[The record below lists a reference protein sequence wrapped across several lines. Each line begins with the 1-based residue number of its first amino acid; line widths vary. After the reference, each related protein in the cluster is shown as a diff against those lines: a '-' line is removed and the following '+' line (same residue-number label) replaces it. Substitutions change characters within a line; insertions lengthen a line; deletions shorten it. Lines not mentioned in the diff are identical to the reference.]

1 MKKIGMLA
9 GMSWESSI
17 EYYRI
22 VNEEVKK
29 ALGGLHSA
37 DCVMV
42 SVDFDEYEKYQMSGD
57 WQKATERMIEVSQS
71 IEKGGADFLI
81 ICTNTMHKMAEEV
94 QAAIQIPLLHIV
106 DATSNEIKA
115 KEIQKIGLLGTRF
128 TMEEDFYV
136 NRLKAHGL
144 EVFIPEQ
151 DERNIVHRII
161 YEELVLGKIF
171 ESSIREY
178 KKIIENLVNRGAQGI
193 VLGCTEIGLLVK
205 QGDYKIPILDTT
217 YIHASAA
224 VDVALGKKNIKD
236 FLPEQ

>member
-22 VNEEVKK
+22 VNEEVKQ

-37 DCVMV
+37 ECVMV

-57 WQKATERMIEVSQS
+57 WQKATERMIEVARS
-71 IEKGGADFLI
+71 IENGGADFLL
-81 ICTNTMHKMAEEV
+81 ICTNTMHKMADEV

-106 DATSNEIKA
+106 DATA
-115 KEIQKIGLLGTRF
+115 KEINAKGLHKIGLLGTKF

-136 NRLKAHGL
+136 DRLKTQGL
-144 EVFIPEQ
+144 EVLIPDQE
-151 DERNIVHRII
+151 ERDIVHRII
-161 YEELVLGKIF
+161 YEELVLGKILQ
-171 ESSIREY
+171 SSIKEY
-178 KKIIENLVNRGAQGI
+178 KKIIEKLVRNGAQGI

-205 QGDYKIPILDTT
+205 QNDYPIPLFDTT
-217 YIHASAA
+217 YVHAKAA
-224 VDVALGKKNIKD
+224 VAVALDKKDIKE
-236 FLPEQ
+236 FLPD